1 MRAMAV
7 SLGRLEVETA
17 DHVVLRYDLAG
28 VGTRGSAALLDAFLS
43 LLMVFGLT
51 IAAVFAG
58 SRLPPALGSQLAG
71 VAAFAILASWV
82 AYFVLL
88 EWLWN
93 GQTIGKRRAGLR
105 VIGPDGEPARFTA
118 VLIRNLVRLVDFL
131 PFWYALGVVMI
142 FLTPRSQR
150 LGDLAAGTY
159 VVRAPKPRL
168 DWLSLR
174 TLEPSLAV
182 VAGSASPTRDRQSIR
197 IAGESQRLV
206 REFVARERTLSAA
219 DRAKLAAVIA
229 GPIRAAVPDVQSA
242 DDVEFLRRVAAS
254 LRASGVA
261 PFPVS
266 SRPDDPI
273 AAARGLTPRS
283 QQLVR
288 TFAARERSLE
298 PEVRTRI
305 AARICQTLR
314 PEVPGLAISDDVELL
329 RALATA
335 LGE

>member
-1 MRAMAV
+1 MAV

-28 VGTRGSAALLDAFLS
+28 AGTRGSAALLDAFLS
-43 LLMVFGLT
+43 LLMVFGLS
-51 IAAVFAG
+51 IGAVWIG
-58 SRLPPALGSQLAG
+58 SLLTPSLALQLAG
-71 VAAFAILASWV
+71 VAAFLILVSWV

-105 VIGPDGEPARFTA
+105 VIGPDGEPARFVA
-118 VLIRNLVRLVDFL
+118 VLIRNLLRPVDFL
-131 PFWYALGVVMI
+131 PAWYALGVVMI

-174 TLEPSLAV
+174 TLEPSLSRAV
-182 VAGSASPTRDRQSIR
+182 LASPATADGRSMR
-197 IAGESQRLV
+197 ISGESQRLV
-206 REFVARERTLSAA
+206 REFVARERTLAPA

-229 GPIRAAVPDVQSA
+229 GPIRAAAPDLEVG
-242 DDVEFLRRVAAS
+242 DDVAFLRRVAAS
-254 LRASGVA
+254 LRASGDA
-261 PFPVS
+261 PPS
-266 SRPDDPI
+266 ARSRSDDPP
-273 AAARGLTPRS
+273 AAARGLSARS
-283 QQLVR
+283 QELVR
-288 TFAARERSLE
+288 TFAVRAPTLE
-298 PEVRTRI
+298 PAVRERI
-305 AARICQTLR
+305 AAQICATVR
-314 PEVPGLAISDDVELL
+314 PELAESGGLEISDDVEFL
-329 RALATA
+329 RALATG

>member
-1 MRAMAV
+1 MAV

-28 VGTRGSAALLDAFLS
+28 AGTRGSAALLDAILS
-43 LLMVFGLT
+43 LAMVFGLS
-51 IAAVFAG
+51 IAAVLVGA
-58 SRLPPALGSQLAG
+58 RLPASLASQLAG
-71 VAAFAILASWV
+71 VAAFLILASWV

-118 VLIRNLVRLVDFL
+118 VLIRNVLRLIDFL
-131 PFWYALGVVMI
+131 PAWYAIGVTTI

-174 TLEPSLAV
+174 TLEPSLSWMLSGPSV
-182 VAGSASPTRDRQSIR
+182 PAGESVR
-197 IAGESQRLV
+197 ISGESQRLV
-206 REFVARERTLSAA
+206 REFVVRERLLAPV

-229 GPIRAAVPDVQSA
+229 GPIRAAAPDIDVA

-254 LRASGVA
+254 LRASGNIPPA
-261 PFPVS
+261 A
-266 SRPDDPI
+266 RPRLDDPLS
-273 AAARGLTPRS
+273 AARTLSAPT

-288 TFAARERSLE
+288 TFATRESTLD
-298 PEVRTRI
+298 PVVRARI
-305 AARICQTLR
+305 AASISATVRAEL
-314 PEVPGLAISDDVELL
+314 PSVAISDDVELL
-329 RALATA
+329 RSVAKG
-335 LGE
+335 LGY

>member
-1 MRAMAV
+1 MAV

-28 VGTRGSAALLDAFLS
+28 AGTRGSAALIDAFLS

-51 IAAVFAG
+51 IAAIFVGA
-58 SRLPPALGSQLAG
+58 RLPPGLGSQLAG

-131 PFWYALGVVMI
+131 PFWYALGVVTI

-174 TLEPSLAV
+174 TLEPSHSPA
-182 VAGSASPTRDRQSIR
+182 AASAPLTRDRRSIR
-197 IAGESQRLV
+197 ISGESQRLV
-206 REFVARERTLSAA
+206 REFVARERTLSAR

-229 GPIRAAVPDVQSA
+229 GPIRAAAPDLQVPDDA
-242 DDVEFLRRVAAS
+242 EFLRQVAAS
-254 LRASGVA
+254 LRASGDA
-261 PFPVS
+261 PLPAW
-266 SRPDDPI
+266 SRPDDPVS
-273 AAARGLTPRS
+273 AARGLTPRS

-288 TFAARERSLE
+288 SFAARERSLE
-298 PEVRTRI
+298 PDVRKRI
-305 AARICQTLR
+305 AASICEAVR
-314 PEVPGLAISDDVELL
+314 PELLTLAISDDVELL